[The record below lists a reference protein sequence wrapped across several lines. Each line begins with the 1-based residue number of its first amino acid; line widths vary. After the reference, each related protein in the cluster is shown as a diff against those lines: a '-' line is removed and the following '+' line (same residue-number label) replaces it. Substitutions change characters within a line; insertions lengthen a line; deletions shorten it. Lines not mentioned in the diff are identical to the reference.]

1 MRGTWELI
9 GCGEALNRVF
19 STVKN
24 PTASDKDI
32 AQGVNE
38 IKRLCDD
45 IIKAVKEE
53 QKGEDA

>member
-1 MRGTWELI
+1 M
-9 GCGEALNRVF
+9 NRVF

-24 PTASDKDI
+24 SAASDKDI